1 MVRVISL
8 SILQRRR
15 EAANTE
21 RPTPPLQGIHAWSGR
36 VGSGRVGGEW
46 MEGWVRTEDS
56 SYITLT

>member
-1 MVRVISL
+1 MMVRVISL

-36 VGSGRVGGEW
+36 VGGEW

-56 SYITLT
+56 SYLTLT

>member
-36 VGSGRVGGEW
+36 VGGEW